1 MVSRPVRHVRA
12 AAASLNGAAYVATEG
27 LPSVAQIAKSIARA
41 PTFAHRSKDLGPCCR
56 SEQPGRIEPCK
67 TVSPRSCSGGGS
79 PSTLTSLLR
88 TPWLKSVRP
97 FSPDGRAD
105 CRRTQDRPLP
115 PWAWLNQA
123 AHADVGRLR
132 EAAGRPADKTSRRGD
147 DIQAV
152 LARAVLAAS
161 APDDLVRLQREV
173 LVPLELHLMGAVLSP
188 RRAVELVTAALFS
201 PCHS

>member
-1 MVSRPVRHVRA
+1 MQDRQP
-12 AAASLNGAAYVATEG
+12 
-27 LPSVAQIAKSIARA
+27 AQLLGRRIAVDPDVVVEDALA
-41 PTFAHRSKDLGPCCR
+41 EECEAFLA
-56 SEQPGRIEPCK
+56 GR
-67 TVSPRSCSGGGS
+67 
-79 PSTLTSLLR
+79 
-88 TPWLKSVRP
+88 W
-97 FSPDGRAD
+97 AD

>member
-1 MVSRPVRHVRA
+1 MQDRQP
-12 AAASLNGAAYVATEG
+12 
-27 LPSVAQIAKSIARA
+27 AQLLGRRIAVDPDVVVEARGGEECEA
-41 PTFAHRSKDLGPCCR
+41 FLA
-56 SEQPGRIEPCK
+56 GR
-67 TVSPRSCSGGGS
+67 
-79 PSTLTSLLR
+79 
-88 TPWLKSVRP
+88 W
-97 FSPDGRAD
+97 AD

-123 AHADVGRLR
+123 AHADIGRLR
-132 EAAGRPADKTSRRGD
+132 EAAARPADQTSRRGD
-147 DIQAV
+147 DIQPV

-161 APDDLVRLQREV
+161 GSGDLGRLQREV